1 MFADVHIALSDIEVS
16 VQDIINISSTLK
28 ADKAVGHEQPNVSS
42 CKKEKKKLQI
52 IDRCKKKCLEQ
63 CKNAHVT
70 VLLL

>member
-42 CKKEKKKLQI
+42 CKKDKKKLQNHWSLQ
-52 IDRCKKKCLEQ
+52 KKMSR
-63 CKNAHVT
+63 AV
-70 VLLL
+70 

>member
-42 CKKEKKKLQI
+42 CKKDKKKLQ
-52 IDRCKKKCLEQ
+52 
-63 CKNAHVT
+63 NH
-70 VLLL
+70 